1 MALRRS
7 TLIGIACGLLLAST
21 AGPTLAA
28 EPATSPH
35 GERALTAGEEAAS
48 DRKVAAAEA
57 FVSGARA
64 LGKDLST
71 LACVPNGQAAAT
83 TIAPGC
89 GVPQGSI
96 PVEARDQ
103 VLGHYCGPAVAQV
116 ISNYAWAVPTGKNA
130 FTQAEIARWMGTDR
144 LGLTD
149 VFSLEAGLETGTRGS
164 PRRPANWDWL
174 VSILQDTDGDGT
186 LADQLH
192 DYARF
197 NVSGWRMPLAV
208 SVKPHAVTS
217 NFNLPSWPNPVSS
230 IGHWIAIYG
239 WYALFIG
246 NDTARLYYTDSSR
259 DEGGA
264 TGKFWIPTR
273 HMAALVGEHHRRIVW

>member
-1 MALRRS
+1 
-7 TLIGIACGLLLAST
+7 
-21 AGPTLAA
+21 
-28 EPATSPH
+28 
-35 GERALTAGEEAAS
+35 
-48 DRKVAAAEA
+48 
-57 FVSGARA
+57 
-64 LGKDLST
+64 
-71 LACVPNGQAAAT
+71 
-83 TIAPGC
+83 
-89 GVPQGSI
+89 
-96 PVEARDQ
+96 VEARDQ
-103 VLGHYCGPAVAQV
+103 LFGHYCGPAVAQV
-116 ISNYAWAVPTGKNA
+116 ISNYAWAVASGKNA
-130 FTQAEIARWMGTDR
+130 FTQGEIARWMGTDR
-144 LGLTD
+144 VGLTD

-197 NVSGWRMPLAV
+197 NVSRWRMPMAV

-217 NFNLPSWPNPVSS
+217 NFNLPSWPRPVHSV
-230 IGHWIAIYG
+230 GHWIAIYG
-239 WYALFIG
+239 WYALFSG

-264 TGKFWIPTR
+264 TGKFWIATR